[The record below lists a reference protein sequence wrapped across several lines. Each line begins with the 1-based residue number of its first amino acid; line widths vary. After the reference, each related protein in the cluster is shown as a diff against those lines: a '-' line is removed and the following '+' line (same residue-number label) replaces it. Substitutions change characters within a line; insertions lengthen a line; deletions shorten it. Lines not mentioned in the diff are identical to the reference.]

1 MFVNRQA
8 ELTFLNDVLA
18 RKRPTAAQF
27 ILLYGR
33 RRVGKTVLLRHWAEN
48 SGLSYTYWAAEKEP
62 AALQRRKL
70 FARALGV
77 EPARAATFDSWADC
91 WQAIAALLADRRHIL
106 ILDEFTY
113 AAEADPA
120 MLSSLQHAWDQLF
133 KSSQLVIVLCGSH
146 VHTMETL
153 QARQSPLF
161 GRLTGQW
168 HLRPLHFAS
177 LREFLPNWSV
187 EERVAGCAVV
197 GGVPAYL
204 EWLDP
209 DLSLSDN
216 IRDVI
221 LAPGSMFVAEP
232 TFLLYDEVREPAT
245 HLAILKAIGAGN
257 HTLSEISNAALVG
270 KSHLSAYLARLRE
283 LRLVERRL
291 PVTVP
296 PARRRRAR
304 RGRYHLSDP
313 YFRFYFRFIAP
324 YHDELIYNPEQVLLR
339 IREGLR
345 PFVGTAAFEELSR
358 QWVSEQG
365 RAGKLP
371 FDWAQ
376 GKPFEMADNADRS
389 AVGQHPV
396 EVGSH
401 WSRRVQVDVVAV
413 DWRERE
419 ILLAECKWGADKAGR
434 SVIRELVETKT
445 PKVLKELPD
454 GEGWKVH
461 YAFFARAGFTDAAR
475 AEAEA
480 VGTLLVD
487 LERLDADLRQA
498 LEKT

>member
-8 ELTFLNDVLA
+8 ELAFLNDVLA

-33 RRVGKTVLLRHWAEN
+33 RRVGKTVLLRHWAEH
-48 SGLSYTYWAAEKEP
+48 SGLSHTYWAAEKEP

-70 FARALGV
+70 FARVLGV

-91 WQAIAALLADRRHIL
+91 WQAIAAMLTDRRHIL

-120 MLSSLQHAWDQLF
+120 MLSSVQHAWDQLF

-177 LREFLPNWSV
+177 LSEFLPNWSA
-187 EERVAGCAVV
+187 EELVAGYAVV

-209 DLSLSDN
+209 ELSLSDN
-216 IRDVI
+216 IRDVV

-232 TFLLYDEVREPAT
+232 AFLLYDEVREPAT
-245 HLAILKAIGAGN
+245 HLAILKAIGAGE

-291 PVTVP
+291 PITIP

-324 YHDELIYNPEQVLLR
+324 YYDDLTYNPEQVLPY

-345 PFVGTAAFEELSR
+345 PFVGMTAFEELSR

-365 RAGKLP
+365 RAGRLP
-371 FDWAQ
+371 F
-376 GKPFEMADNADRS
+376 GPE
-389 AVGQHPV
+389 

-419 ILLAECKWGADKAGR
+419 VLLGECKWGADKVRR
-434 SVIRELVETKT
+434 SVIRELVENKT
-445 PKVLKELPD
+445 PEVLKDLPED
-454 GEGWKVH
+454 GEGWKVY

-475 AEAEA
+475 TEAEA
-480 VGTLLVD
+480 VGALLVD
-487 LERLDADLRQA
+487 LERLDADLRRG
-498 LEKT
+498 LEE

>member
-1 MFVNRQA
+1 MFVDRQA
-8 ELTFLNDVLA
+8 ELAFLNAVLA
-18 RKRPTAAQF
+18 RHRPTAAQF

-48 SGLSYTYWAAEKEP
+48 SGVSHTYWAAEKEP

-70 FARALGV
+70 FARILGV
-77 EPARAATFDSWADC
+77 EPAQAATFDSWADC
-91 WQAIAALLADRRHIL
+91 WQAIATLLADRRHIL

-113 AAEADPA
+113 AAESDPA
-120 MLSSLQHAWDQLF
+120 MLSSLQHAWDQSF

-146 VHTMETL
+146 VHAMETL

-168 HLRPLHFAS
+168 YLCPLPFAS
-177 LREFLPNWSV
+177 LQKFMPRWPA
-187 EERVAGCAVV
+187 EERVVAYAVV

-257 HTLSEISNAALVG
+257 HTLAEVANAALVG

-291 PVTVP
+291 PTTLP
-296 PARRRRAR
+296 PARRRLAR
-304 RGRYHLSDP
+304 SGRYHLSDP
-313 YFRFYFRFIAP
+313 YFRFYFRFVAP
-324 YHDELIYNPEQVLLR
+324 YHDELTYRPERVLAH

-345 PFVGTAAFEELSR
+345 PFVGLTAFEELSR
-358 QWVSEQG
+358 QWTSEQG

-371 FDWAQ
+371 FEVEQ
-376 GKPFEMADNADRS
+376 
-389 AVGQHPV
+389 VGA
-396 EVGSH
+396 H
-401 WSRRVQVDVVAV
+401 WSRRVQVDVAAV
-413 DWRERE
+413 NWRERA
-419 ILLAECKWGADKAGR
+419 ILLGECKWGASRVGR
-434 SVIRELVETKT
+434 GVIRELAGTKT
-445 PKVLKELPD
+445 PRVLEDLPAG
-454 GEGWKVH
+454 GEGWKVY

-480 VGTLLVD
+480 LGASLVD
-487 LERLDADLRQA
+487 LKRLDADLGHA
-498 LEKT
+498 LEGT